1 VDYSKY
7 RENSRFY
14 SGSEHKIGITIE
26 GKNWILKFQKN
37 SEIGPLMNHL
47 SEYIGS
53 HIFQMMGL
61 PAQNTDL
68 GTYKG
73 AEVVA
78 MEDFTIGG
86 FLFVPFNDV
95 GDSSLE
101 GDKQRFQYTYED
113 IMAMLEENKKLTNVE
128 ETISIF
134 WEMYLVDALIG
145 NFDRHGGNWGFLKKD
160 NKYTLAPI
168 FDNGS
173 CLFPRLNTDA
183 ACQAVLDDPA
193 EIERR
198 TLVFPTSQIRLG
210 NRKSSYY
217 DVISSLRFPECNRA
231 LQGIFPRI
239 DLEKIDSFLDSI
251 VECSPTRKQ
260 FYKTILK
267 ERYEKLLK
275 EPYEK
280 LCGKE

>member
-1 VDYSKY
+1 MDYSKY
-7 RENSRFY
+7 RENGRFY

-26 GKNWILKFQKN
+26 GKDWILKFQKS

-53 HIFQMMGL
+53 HIFQMIGL
-61 PAQNTDL
+61 PTQNTAL

-73 AEVVA
+73 ADVVA
-78 MEDFTIGG
+78 MEDFTGNG

-95 GDSSLE
+95 GDSTLE
-101 GDKQRFQYTYED
+101 EDKERFHYSYED
-113 IMAMLEENKKLTNVE
+113 IMAMLEENKKLTDVE
-128 ETISIF
+128 ETILIF

-160 NKYTLAPI
+160 NKYTLASI

-231 LQGIFPRI
+231 LRGIFPKI
-239 DLEKIDSFLDSI
+239 DLEKIDSFFDSI

-280 LCGKE
+280 LDGKK

>member
-1 VDYSKY
+1 M
-7 RENSRFY
+7 
-14 SGSEHKIGITIE
+14 I
-26 GKNWILKFQKN
+26 
-37 SEIGPLMNHL
+37 
-47 SEYIGS
+47 
-53 HIFQMMGL
+53 GL
-61 PAQNTDL
+61 PTQNTAL

-78 MEDFTIGG
+78 MEDFTGNG

-95 GDSSLE
+95 SDSTLE
-101 GDKQRFQYTYED
+101 EDKEHFHYSYED

-128 ETISIF
+128 ESISIF
-134 WEMYLVDALIG
+134 WEMYLIDALIG

-193 EIERR
+193 EIKRR

-210 NRKSSYY
+210 NRKSS
-217 DVISSLRFPECNRA
+217 
-231 LQGIFPRI
+231 
-239 DLEKIDSFLDSI
+239 
-251 VECSPTRKQ
+251 
-260 FYKTILK
+260 
-267 ERYEKLLK
+267 
-275 EPYEK
+275 
-280 LCGKE
+280 

>member
-1 VDYSKY
+1 MDYSKF
-7 RENSRFY
+7 RENGRFY

-26 GKNWILKFQKN
+26 GKDWILKFQKN

-53 HIFQMMGL
+53 HIFQMIGL
-61 PAQNTDL
+61 STQNTAL

-73 AEVVA
+73 AEVVV
-78 MEDFTIGG
+78 MEDFTGNG
-86 FLFVPFNDV
+86 FLFVPFNDI
-95 GDSSLE
+95 GDSTLE
-101 GDKQRFQYTYED
+101 KDKELFHYSYED
-113 IMAMLEENKKLTNVE
+113 IMAMLEENKKLTDVE

-134 WEMYLVDALIG
+134 WEMFLIDALIG

-160 NKYTLAPI
+160 NKYVLAPI

-173 CLFPRLNTDA
+173 CLFPRLNSDA
-183 ACQAVLDDPA
+183 ACQAVLSDPS

-217 DVISSLRFPECNRA
+217 DVISSLRFPECNQA
-231 LQGIFPRI
+231 LRVIFP
-239 DLEKIDSFLDSI
+239 KINLGKINSF
-251 VECSPTRKQ
+251 VESMVVCSPTRKA

-280 LCGKE
+280 LCSKE

>member
-1 VDYSKY
+1 MDHSRY

-14 SGSEHKIGITIE
+14 SGSEDKIGITVE
-26 GKNWILKFQKN
+26 GKNWILKFQQN

-53 HIFQMMGL
+53 HIFQLAGL
-61 PAQNTDL
+61 PAQNTKL

-73 AEVVA
+73 AAVVA
-78 MEDFTIGG
+78 VEDFMSKGY
-86 FLFVPFNDV
+86 FFVPFADIN
-95 GDSSLE
+95 DSSLE
-101 GDKQRFQYTYED
+101 GDKQRFQYTYDD
-113 IMAMLEENKKLTNVE
+113 IMAMLEANRKLTHVA

-183 ACQAVLDDPA
+183 ACQAVLADPA
-193 EIERR
+193 EIAKR

-231 LQGIFPRI
+231 LQTLFPKI
-239 DLEKIDSFLDSI
+239 DLRAIDSFLDSI
-251 VECSPTRKQ
+251 PECSPVRKS
-260 FYKTILK
+260 FYKVILK

-275 EPYEK
+275 EPYEQ
-280 LCGKE
+280 LSSKE